1 MTPEA
6 IEALHDVALAIDK
19 SARETAVLAE
29 ALIGDQRDAR
39 ARERTR
45 FRAMNRSLAGLGVGL
60 ALALALLAV
69 VVVQGRQSNIDRDER
84 SNLATAQR
92 VCSDVVTADVLGRL
106 STLALQ
112 PRFRT
117 NPDGTATTDA
127 EGRPIPLTQA
137 ELQAQTE
144 TLRRDIS
151 RSNRVLTH
159 ISDVCY
165 GPNGPDPTPLDGD
178 PTR

>member
-39 ARERTR
+39 ARERGR
-45 FRAMNRSLAGLGVGL
+45 FRTMYLALTGLGIGL

-69 VVVQGRQSNIDRDER
+69 VVVQGRQADTDRDER
-84 SNLATAQR
+84 SDMATAQR

-106 STLALQ
+106 SILALQ

-117 NPDGTATTDA
+117 NPDGTVT
-127 EGRPIPLTQA
+127 PLTQA

-144 TLRRDIS
+144 TLRRDVS
-151 RSNRVLTH
+151 RSNEVLTH

-165 GPNGPDPTPLDGD
+165 GANGPDPTPLDGD